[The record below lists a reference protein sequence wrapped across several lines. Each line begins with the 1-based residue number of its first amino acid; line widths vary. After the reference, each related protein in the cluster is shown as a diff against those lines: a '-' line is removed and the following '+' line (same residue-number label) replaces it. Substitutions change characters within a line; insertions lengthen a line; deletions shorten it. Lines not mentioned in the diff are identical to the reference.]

1 MTPQFFTSLFKRKSS
16 YLLLIGLLCK
26 FAEETPVK
34 RPLMITKEI
43 LYPIDTANFKWIRD
57 NGFVYVDKTAFIHS
71 LIKNKGKYYF
81 LARPR
86 RFGKSLFLD
95 TVAEYFSGNRR
106 LFKGLA
112 IDNLNPGEWESH
124 PVLRLNM
131 SGSNF
136 QNRGDLTEHI
146 QHQLSSIIEKNNLN
160 VGYISAPSRFS
171 DILYES
177 YKKTGKRVVVLI
189 DEYDAPLSSTIDNP
203 ELQELYR
210 EQLHGLYS
218 VLKNAEAYIHF
229 CFLTGVTRYGKVSV
243 FSGLNNL
250 NDITFDNEYAGIC
263 GITESE
269 LHEYYDPG
277 VEILAGTLKSTKEEI
292 YEKLKFNYDGYHFS
306 SSLLDVYNPYSI
318 NHVFSKKEFEDYW
331 CQSGVPTILSKSLLL
346 NDFDVSRLNGMKVQK
361 SALSDLSMYASNP
374 IPLFYQTGYLTLKAY
389 DSRRQR
395 YTLGYPNR
403 EVESGILNNILSLY
417 LPYANDKEGL
427 IYDMEDALEAGEP
440 ELFVKVMNDFLSGI
454 PNQLHKYVDKYE
466 NYYHTIF
473 YCLTKL
479 MGLDVHAEY
488 STSEGFI
495 DILVK
500 TRNYIYIIELKVNGT
515 AEDAMHQI
523 EEKHYAAPFASDS
536 RHLLKIGIGFSSET
550 HNVSSVLIN

>member
-1 MTPQFFTSLFKRKSS
+1 MT
-16 YLLLIGLLCK
+16 
-26 FAEETPVK
+26 
-34 RPLMITKEI
+34 
-43 LYPIDTANFKWIRD
+43 LYPIDTASFRNIRK
-57 NGFVYVDKTAFIHS
+57 NGFVYVDKTEYIHA
-71 LIKNKGKYYF
+71 LRAIKGTYYF

-95 TVAEYFSGNRR
+95 TLAEYFSGNRQ
-106 LFKGLA
+106 LFEGLA
-112 IDNLNPGEWESH
+112 IDRLEPEQWEAY
-124 PVLRLNM
+124 PIIRLNM
-131 SGSNF
+131 SGKVFTDPHS
-136 QNRGDLTEHI
+136 LI
-146 QHQLSSIIEKNNLN
+146 
-160 VGYISAPSRFS
+160 
-171 DILYES
+171 
-177 YKKTGKRVVVLI
+177 KKTEGQLGELENQLQVSPCSSDFDLRFENLILNASRKHGKKVVVLI

-218 VLKNAEAYIHF
+218 VLKNSEAYIHF

-250 NDITFDNEYAGIC
+250 NDITFDNEYAAIC
-263 GITESE
+263 GITEEE
-269 LHEYYDPG
+269 LHKYYDTG
-277 VEILAGTLKSTKEEI
+277 VEILAGALKETKEEI

-331 CQSGVPTILSKSLLL
+331 CRSGVPTILSKSLLH
-346 NDFDVSRLNGMKVQK
+346 NDFDVSKLNGMKVQT
-361 SALSDLSMYASNP
+361 SALSDLSMYAMNP

-389 DSRRQR
+389 DSKRRR

-417 LPYANDKEGL
+417 LPSANDKEGF
-427 IYDMEDALEAGEP
+427 IYDMEDALEEGNAQEFIKI
-440 ELFVKVMNDFLSGI
+440 LSSFLSDI
-454 PNQLHKYVDKYE
+454 PNQLHKYVAKYE

-479 MGLDVHAEY
+479 MGLDVDAEY

-495 DILVK
+495 DMLVK
-500 TRNYIYIIELKVNGT
+500 TSGFIYIIELKINGT
-515 AEDAMHQI
+515 AEDAMAQI
-523 EEKHYAAPFASDS
+523 EERHYAAPFASDS
-536 RHLLKIGIGFSSET
+536 RKLVKIGLGFFTET
-550 HNVSSVLIN
+550 HNISSFLIR